1 MTSRASKPRSKL
13 SSPRIVLGWREWLA
27 LPELGIG
34 SIRAKVDTGAR
45 SSSLHVREQ
54 QLFERDGRSMVRFL
68 IEHGVDD
75 ALSGH
80 LEADVVDQRDV
91 TDSGGH
97 RESRIFVRTV
107 LALSGGIAWPIELNL
122 TERRNMAFPMLL
134 GRSAL
139 RRRCIVDPARS
150 WLLGHGPKGTDNRS
164 EMRARI
170 AP

>member
-1 MTSRASKPRSKL
+1 LP
-13 SSPRIVLGWREWLA
+13 SPRIVLGWREWLA
-27 LPELGIG
+27 LPELGIAG
-34 SIRAKVDTGAR
+34 IRAKVDTGAR

-54 QLFERDGRSMVRFL
+54 QLFERDGRRMVRFL

-80 LEADVVDQRDV
+80 LEAEVIDQRDV
-91 TDSGGH
+91 TDSGGNK
-97 RESRIFVRTV
+97 EARIFIRTR
-107 LALSGGIAWPIELNL
+107 LEISGGIAWPIEVNL

-134 GRSAL
+134 GRTAI

-150 WLLGHGPKGTDNRS
+150 WLLGHGPKGTDACS
-164 EMRARI
+164 KGQVKI

>member
-1 MTSRASKPRSKL
+1 LP
-13 SSPRIVLGWREWLA
+13 SPRIVLGWREWLA
-27 LPELGIG
+27 LPELGIAG
-34 SIRAKVDTGAR
+34 IRAKVDTGAR

-54 QLFERDGRSMVRFL
+54 QLFERDGRRMVRFL

-80 LEADVVDQRDV
+80 LEAEVIDQRDV
-91 TDSGGH
+91 TDSGGNK
-97 RESRIFVRTV
+97 ETRIFIRTR
-107 LALSGGIAWPIELNL
+107 LQISGGIAWPIEVNL

-134 GRSAL
+134 GRTAI

-150 WLLGHGPKGTDNRS
+150 WLLGHGPKGTDACNKGQVK
-164 EMRARI
+164 I